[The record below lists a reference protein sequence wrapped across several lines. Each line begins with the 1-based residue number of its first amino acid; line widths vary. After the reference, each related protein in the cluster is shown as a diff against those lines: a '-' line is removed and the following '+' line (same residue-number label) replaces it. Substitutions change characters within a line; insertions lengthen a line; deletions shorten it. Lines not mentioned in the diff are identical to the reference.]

1 MGSHLSDRFL
11 AEGHK
16 VVVMDN
22 FLTGSRENIEH
33 LLDHPRFELIEHDI
47 TRYID
52 FPGRLDYILHFASPA
67 SPADYLQ
74 MPIQT
79 LKVSSLGYAQR
90 AWTGAG

>member
-1 MGSHLSDRFL
+1 MVSDIPVTLITGGAGFLGSHLSDRFL

-33 LLDHPRFELIEHDI
+33 LLDHPRLELIERDI

-67 SPADYLQ
+67 SPAASR
-74 MPIQT
+74 PP
-79 LKVSSLGYAQR
+79 SAR
-90 AWTGAG
+90 C